1 MSRTYRILIAA
12 GGTGGHIFPAIAIA
26 DALRSRSEETEIAFV
41 GTKNHMEWFV
51 VPNAGY
57 PIYNIWISGIHRRI
71 TPKNLMFPMKLGVSL
86 WQSRGILEKFKPD
99 IVIGCGGYVT
109 GPIGYEAYRAKIP
122 LVLQEQNSYPGLT
135 NRLLSRYAKLIFT
148 AFPQADRFFPENRT
162 LLCGNPTRKSLQRA
176 DAESAYSKFGFVHD
190 KHTLLILG
198 GSGGARTINMTILNN
213 LDALHNELDL
223 QIIWQC
229 GTRYYDTYKKEIQL
243 KKYPRLILI
252 DFLEHMPEAYKVSD
266 LVISRAGA
274 SSCAELM
281 VLGKP
286 SILVPSPNVAGD
298 HQTKNARAMVENGAA
313 ILIKDNE
320 FDQRLIEETRELVG
334 HPDRLK
340 MMSEAALKLAKP
352 DAADRIAAKI
362 MEIITKNNNVEP
374 DVADE

>member
-1 MSRTYRILIAA
+1 MSKTYRILIAA

-41 GTKNHMEWFV
+41 GTKNHMEWFA

-86 WQSRGILEKFKPD
+86 WQSRGILDKFKPD

-135 NRLLSRYAKLIFT
+135 NRLLSKYAHLIFT
-148 AFPQADRFFPENRT
+148 AFPQADQFFPENRT

-176 DAESAYSKFGFVHD
+176 DAESAYSKFGFNHD
-190 KHTLLILG
+190 KKTLLVLG
-198 GSGGARTINMTILNN
+198 GSGGARTINTTIRQN
-213 LDALHNELDL
+213 LDVLHNDL
-223 QIIWQC
+223 NLQVIWQC
-229 GTRYYDTYKKEIQL
+229 GTRYYDSLKKEIKL
-243 KKYPRLILI
+243 KNYPHLILI

-266 LVISRAGA
+266 MVISRAGA

-298 HQTKNARAMVENGAA
+298 HQTKNAMAMVENGAA

-320 FDQRLIEETRELVG
+320 FSQKLVG
-334 HPDRLK
+334 DIRDLVDQPERLK
-340 MMSEAALKLAKP
+340 SMSDAALKLAKP
-352 DAADRIAAKI
+352 DAADRIAEKV
-362 MEIITKNNNVEP
+362 MEIVKQYNPENIN
-374 DVADE
+374 ALDE